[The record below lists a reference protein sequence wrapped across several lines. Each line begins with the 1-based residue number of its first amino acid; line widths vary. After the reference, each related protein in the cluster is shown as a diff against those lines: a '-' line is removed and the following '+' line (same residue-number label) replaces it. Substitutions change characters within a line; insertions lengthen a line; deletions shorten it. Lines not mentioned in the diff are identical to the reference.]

1 MAEPEYRIYGDCEPI
16 KAQDVFSQI
25 DYRYRYIVEW
35 FRKQPSALFSCQR
48 HTSTRPGHMR
58 LDKSNQPNHVRHDA
72 MMVTH
77 RARNGRQCTV
87 VTPRLEQDRKPT
99 TCLQRCIAHQVSPE
113 PVDLLMI
120 LINESA
126 KSYDGSPTRFD
137 SNCQQTQFES

>member
-1 MAEPEYRIYGDCEPI
+1 MVIVSQLKL
-16 KAQDVFSQI
+16 KACSVRSI
-25 DYRYRYIVEW
+25 TGTV
-35 FRKQPSALFSCQR
+35 
-48 HTSTRPGHMR
+48 TSSSGLENSRVLCSHAKGIRQHD
-58 LDKSNQPNHVRHDA
+58 LAICVLGISNQPYHVRHDA

-99 TCLQRCIAHQVSPE
+99 TCLQRCIAHQVSPG

-126 KSYDGSPTRFD
+126 KSYDGSLTRFD